1 MSLVYTY
8 ILFNLRYLSMQVAL
22 TAVFIK
28 MFIITIVRSANA
40 WDTEKERDHYLCG
53 KTLEWENMHFCLK
66 NVAQ

>member
-1 MSLVYTY
+1 
-8 ILFNLRYLSMQVAL
+8 
-22 TAVFIK
+22 

-53 KTLEWENMHFCLK
+53 KTLLEWEKMK